1 MKINELKKMEGT
13 NFQKSV
19 WLEILKIPVGEVT
32 TYKKIALNISQEGSS
47 RAVANA
53 CGKNPILEVIP
64 CHRVIRSDGFLGG
77 YSGMGGIKRKK
88 QLLEDEGHKF
98 DLNYKIIEKK
108 DNNIE
113 SKKWMIAKS

>member
-53 CGKNPILEVIP
+53 
-64 CHRVIRSDGFLGG
+64 
-77 YSGMGGIKRKK
+77 
-88 QLLEDEGHKF
+88 
-98 DLNYKIIEKK
+98 
-108 DNNIE
+108 
-113 SKKWMIAKS
+113 